1 LDVIEFPGRL
11 GKAEKAQAEEIIM
24 NKELPRLRRGL
35 DIFPSPV
42 SDRPGLLFRDP
53 FRYTNEILII
63 PPLLAAALN
72 FFDGESTMLDAQAY
86 VSKLAG
92 QLIPGEIIESMV
104 GALRENGF
112 LETEEFEQ
120 LRDARHA
127 EFAAADSRMPAHSGS
142 GYPDK
147 AEELRKQL
155 DEYLRDHCAPAPDPI
170 IGLAAPHVSP
180 WGGWECYAA
189 AYGRLSGA
197 AGEQLK
203 NKTVV
208 LLGTSHYGAP
218 EKFGLTR
225 KPFVTP
231 LGTLR
236 PDTELIDRLASRA
249 DGAVAMEDYCHAI
262 EHSIEFQCVFL
273 QQMLGCDFKI
283 VPILCGPFA
292 KALRAGEP
300 PERDDNVMRFFDAL
314 GEMAE
319 ANGSRLFWVMG
330 VDLAHV
336 GIRYGDNLVA
346 RADQDE
352 MLEVKEEDQER
363 LKRVCEGDGDEFFEL
378 VKPEQ
383 DRLKWCGF
391 SPLYTFLS
399 SMRNVQNI
407 QGDVLRYDQWNI
419 DERSVVS
426 FAAVE
431 FVSKNGE

>member
-1 LDVIEFPGRL
+1 MD
-11 GKAEKAQAEEIIM
+11 KH
-24 NKELPRLRRGL
+24 LPRLRRGL

-42 SDRPGLLFRDP
+42 PDRPGLLFRDP

-63 PPLLAAALN
+63 PPLLVAALN
-72 FFDGESTMLDAQAY
+72 FFDGESTTLDAQAY
-86 VSKLAG
+86 VSKLIG
-92 QLIPGEIIESMV
+92 QLIPGEIIEAMV
-104 GALRENGF
+104 DSLRENGF
-112 LETEEFEQ
+112 LETEEFER

-127 EFAAADSRMPAHSGS
+127 EFAATASRASAHAGS

-155 DEYLRDHCAPAPDPI
+155 DKYLRDYRNPAPDQI

-231 LGTLR
+231 LGALQ
-236 PDTELIDRLASRA
+236 PDTELIDQLASRA

-273 QQMLGCDFKI
+273 QQMLGGDFKI
-283 VPILCGPFA
+283 LPVLCGPFA
-292 KALRAGEP
+292 KALRTGEP
-300 PERDDNVMRFFDAL
+300 PERDDNVLRFFDAL

-319 ANGSRLFWVMG
+319 THSSRLFWVLG

-336 GIRYGDNLVA
+336 GVRYGDDLVA

-352 MLEVKEEDQER
+352 MLEVREEDQER
-363 LKRVCEGDGDEFFEL
+363 LNRVCEGDGDEFFEM

-399 SMRNVQNI
+399 TMRNVR
-407 QGDVLRYDQWNI
+407 GDVLRYDQWNI
-419 DERSVVS
+419 DDQSVVS
-426 FAAVE
+426 FAAIE
-431 FVSKNGE
+431 FVSGAR

>member
-1 LDVIEFPGRL
+1 
-11 GKAEKAQAEEIIM
+11 M
-24 NKELPRLRRGL
+24 NKPLPRLRRGL

-42 SDRPGLLFRDP
+42 PDRPGLLFRDP

-63 PPLLAAALN
+63 PPLLTAALT

-92 QLIPGEIIESMV
+92 ELIPGEIIEAMAGV
-104 GALRENGF
+104 MREDGF
-112 LETEEFEQ
+112 LETEEFER
-120 LRDARHA
+120 LRAARHA
-127 EFAAADSRMPAHSGS
+127 EFAATTERLPVHSGS

-147 AEELRKQL
+147 AEELREQL
-155 DEYLRDHCAPAPDPI
+155 DEYLRDHRKPTPDPI

-189 AYGRLSGA
+189 AYGRLGGG
-197 AGEQLK
+197 AGEKFK
-203 NKTVV
+203 NNTVV

-225 KPFVTP
+225 KSFVTP
-231 LGTLR
+231 LGALQ
-236 PDTELIDRLASRA
+236 PDTELVDWLASRA
-249 DGAVAMEDYCHAI
+249 DGAVAMEDYCHSI

-273 QQMLGCDFKI
+273 QQMLGSDFKI

-292 KALRAGEP
+292 KALRTGEP
-300 PERDDNVMRFFDAL
+300 PERDDNVLRFFDAL

-319 ANGSRLFWVMG
+319 LHDSRLFWVMG

-336 GIRYGDNLVA
+336 GVRYGDDLVA

-352 MLEVKEEDQER
+352 MLEVKEEDLGR
-363 LKRVCEGDGDEFFEL
+363 LKHVCAGDGDEFFEL

-399 SMRNVQNI
+399 AVQNGQNI
-407 QGDVLRYDQWNI
+407 RGELLRYDQWNI
-419 DERSVVS
+419 DEQSVVS
-426 FAAVE
+426 FAAME
-431 FVSKNGE
+431 FTDGK